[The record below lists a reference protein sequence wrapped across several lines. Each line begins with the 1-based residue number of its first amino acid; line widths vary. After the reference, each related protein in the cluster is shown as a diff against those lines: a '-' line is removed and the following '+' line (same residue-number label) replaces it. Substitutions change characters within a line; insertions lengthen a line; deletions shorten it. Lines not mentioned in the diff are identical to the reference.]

1 MKKYIAIMFS
11 LFLLNGCGPSLKQTM
26 ATWEGNTMSDVIM
39 SWGGPD
45 RSSEIAGGKK
55 VHTYDLRNGYGDIVC
70 KASFIEDTNGIV
82 VSYSARGWNCN

>member
-1 MKKYIAIMFS
+1 MKKYIAIIFS
-11 LFLLNGCGPSLKQTM
+11 LFLLSGCGPGLKETL
-26 ATWEGNTMSDVIM
+26 ATWEGSTMSDAIM
-39 SWGGPD
+39 AWGAPD
-45 RSSEIAGGKK
+45 RSSEIGGGKK